1 MKKKVDV
8 SVSTDPINSIQEII
22 EYARFMQDKAD
33 MLHCDIM
40 DGKFVEKQNFDEEL
54 VKNINDSSLIMLDV
68 HLMVDEPKD
77 LVKKYVEA
85 GANIITVHYE
95 AFKNKSDIIGTL
107 NFIKSKKCLCGLS
120 FKPKTQIQEIKN
132 FLYGTDIVLVMSVE
146 PGASGQKLQ
155 TDVYK
160 KLSQLNEFR
169 TENRLNFKIE
179 VDGGVNDQNCKL
191 LAEFGADIL
200 VSGSFVY
207 NSSDKN
213 NAIKKLKCQ
222 K

>member
-1 MKKKVDV
+1 MKKRVDI

-68 HLMVDEPKD
+68 HLMVEEPKEAI
-77 LVKKYVEA
+77 KRYAQA

-95 AFKNKSDIIGTL
+95 AFRNKSDILDSL
-107 NFIKSKKCLCGLS
+107 NLIKAQNCLCGLS
-120 FKPKTQIQEIKN
+120 FKPKTPIQEIKN
-132 FLYGTDIVLVMSVE
+132 FLFNVDIVLVMSVE

-191 LAEFGADIL
+191 LVEFGADIL
-200 VSGSFVY
+200 VSGSYVY
-207 NSSDKN
+207 NSIDKTG
-213 NAIKKLKCQ
+213 AIKKLKCQ

>member
-1 MKKKVDV
+1 MKKKIDV
-8 SVSTDPINSIQEII
+8 SVSTDPIKSIQEII
-22 EYARFMQDKAD
+22 DYARFMQDKAD

-40 DGKFVEKQNFDEEL
+40 DGKFVEKQNFDQDL

-77 LVKKYVEA
+77 LIKDYIEA

-95 AFKNKSDIIGTL
+95 AFKDKRDIINSL
-107 NFIKSKKCLCGLS
+107 NLIKSKGCLCGLS
-120 FKPKTQIQEIKN
+120 FKPKTQVCEIKN
-132 FLYGTDIVLVMSVE
+132 FLFNVDVVLVMSVE

-160 KLSQLNEFR
+160 KIAQLNEFR
-169 TENRLNFKIE
+169 LENKLNFKIE
-179 VDGGVNDQNCKL
+179 VDGGVNEQNCKL
-191 LAEFGADIL
+191 LSEFGADIL

-207 NSSDKN
+207 NSNDKLG
-213 NAIKKLKCQ
+213 AIKKLKCQ